1 MPERMI
7 PCPECIKRRA
17 SGLPLR
23 WNLNC
28 STCGIEETKVG
39 TIPDRRKPTASDGAV
54 ERMLAAI
61 NNIMGV
67 GGGLKERGLRD
78 GPYWWRTQLR
88 VESGLVY
95 DGEKYIIREEAEHG

>member
-39 TIPDRRKPTASDGAV
+39 TIPDRRRRTANDRAV
-54 ERMLAAI
+54 ERIKARCEQEMDADVFHA
-61 NNIMGV
+61 V
-67 GGGLKERGLRD
+67 GG
-78 GPYWWRTQLR
+78 R
-88 VESGLVY
+88 VLADIISV
-95 DGEKYIIREEAEHG
+95 IIREEAERHE